1 MGASVGSVT
10 HSAKFTLPSLSVSY
24 RLQASR
30 VLLPLTLISSQFH
43 VTWRETGRLAS
54 STQSCVR
61 SFWPG
66 SSFAPA
72 VSLTHVRAA
81 CTDEDAYTAIPNA
94 RSNATTS
101 TSMRREGDLL
111 KRSKNDRNTGC
122 LLSLE
127 KKVYRMACI
136 NRISVS
142 IDQAYCI
149 YCMVYGHG

>member
-43 VTWRETGRLAS
+43 VTWREVGKPAL

-72 VSLTHVRAA
+72 VSLVQVSAA
-81 CTDEDAYTAIPNA
+81 CTAEEANTATPRA
-94 RSNATTS
+94 RSNAATITS
-101 TSMRREGDLL
+101 VNRAEDLVSAPEEPF
-111 KRSKNDRNTGC
+111 KRSKSD
-122 LLSLE
+122 
-127 KKVYRMACI
+127 
-136 NRISVS
+136 
-142 IDQAYCI
+142 
-149 YCMVYGHG
+149 